1 MRSIIATRYFVVL
14 HAGLYEMQINDIT
27 TNYIVA
33 NKSMA
38 RKFQQAQGS
47 RLSFTMVLFVKVI
60 LHTCYDISMIG
71 SALVRIILHVDIDA
85 FYASAEQSVNPSL
98 RNKPL
103 IVGADPK
110 EGKGRGV
117 VLTASY
123 EARKYGVHSGQPISQ
138 AYRLCPNAIYI
149 RPNWQLY
156 EQLSSKIMTTLK
168 AFGDKLEQVS
178 IDEAFLDVTSKVAS
192 YEDVTNL
199 VRAIKNAI
207 KQETG
212 LTCSVGVA
220 PNKSVA
226 KIASDLNKPDGLT
239 IVKPDDVTS
248 FLAPL
253 PVSKISGIGPKSQK
267 LLEDLGIR
275 NIGELASYPAEEL
288 VKIFGKNGMWMWN
301 IANGIDR
308 SEVVEYYERKSISA
322 ERTFEEDIDN
332 YRIVQK
338 TLDLLSAEV
347 ANVLKNEGY
356 LFKTVGIKVRFADFD
371 TVTRERTIKDYTN
384 SKQVLSTKCRE
395 LFKDFEKDGRRIRL
409 VGVRVSGLK
418 RVSPKQKDLLAW
430 IENG

>member
-1 MRSIIATRYFVVL
+1 M
-14 HAGLYEMQINDIT
+14 
-27 TNYIVA
+27 
-33 NKSMA
+33 
-38 RKFQQAQGS
+38 
-47 RLSFTMVLFVKVI
+47 
-60 LHTCYDISMIG
+60 IS

-138 AYRLCPNAIYI
+138 AYRLCPNATYV

-156 EQLSSKIMTTLK
+156 EQLSSKVITILK
-168 AFGDKLEQVS
+168 VFADKLEQVS
-178 IDEAFLDVTSKVAS
+178 IDEAFLDVTSKVTD
-192 YEDVTNL
+192 YNDVANL
-199 VRAIKNAI
+199 VRAVKNTIKR
-207 KQETG
+207 ETG
-212 LTCSVGVA
+212 LTCSIGVA

-226 KIASDLNKPDGLT
+226 KIASDFNKPDGLT
-239 IVKPDDVTS
+239 IVKPNQLTS

-267 LLEDLGIR
+267 LLEGLGIR
-275 NIGELASYPAEEL
+275 TIGELASHSMEEI
-288 VKIFGKNGMWMWN
+288 VKHFGKNGFWMWN
-301 IANGIDR
+301 IANGIDK

-322 ERTFEEDIDN
+322 ERTFEEDIDD
-332 YRIVQK
+332 YGIVYK
-338 TLDLLSAEV
+338 ILELLSDEV
-347 ANVLKNEGY
+347 ANVLKNESY

-371 TVTRERTIKDYTN
+371 TATKARTLKDHTN
-384 SKQVLSTKCRE
+384 SKQVLITRCRE

-409 VGVRVSGLK
+409 VGVRVSNLK
-418 RVSPKQKDLLAW
+418 KVSPVQKDLLAW
-430 IENG
+430 IGND

>member
-1 MRSIIATRYFVVL
+1 MI
-14 HAGLYEMQINDIT
+14 
-27 TNYIVA
+27 
-33 NKSMA
+33 
-38 RKFQQAQGS
+38 
-47 RLSFTMVLFVKVI
+47 LFVKVI
-60 LHTCYDISMIG
+60 LRIDYDINMAG

-98 RNKPL
+98 KNKLL

-123 EARKYGVHSGQPISQ
+123 EARRYGVHSGQPISQ

-156 EQLSSKIMTTLK
+156 EQLSSRIMTTLK
-168 AFGDKLEQVS
+168 AFGDKPEQVS
-178 IDEAFLDVTSKVAS
+178 IDEAFLDVTSKVAG

-199 VRAIKNAI
+199 VVAIKNAI
-207 KQETG
+207 KQETE

-226 KIASDLNKPDGLT
+226 KIASDFNKPDGLT
-239 IVKPDDVTS
+239 IVKPNEVTS

-267 LLEDLGIR
+267 LLEGLGIR
-275 NIGELASYPAEEL
+275 TIGELASHSVEEL
-288 VKIFGKNGMWMWN
+288 TRYFGKNGVWMWN
-301 IANGIDR
+301 IANVIDN

-322 ERTFEEDIDN
+322 ERTFEEDIDD
-332 YRIVQK
+332 YRVVQK
-338 TLDLLSAEV
+338 TLDLLSDEV

-356 LFKTVGIKVRFADFD
+356 LFKTAGIKVRFADFD
-371 TVTRERTIKDYTN
+371 TVTRERTLKDHTS
-384 SKQVLSTKCRE
+384 SKQVLITRCKE

-409 VGVRVSGLK
+409 VGVRVSSLK
-418 RVSPKQKDLLAW
+418 KISPKQKDLLAW
-430 IENG
+430 IEND

>member
-1 MRSIIATRYFVVL
+1 MI
-14 HAGLYEMQINDIT
+14 
-27 TNYIVA
+27 
-33 NKSMA
+33 
-38 RKFQQAQGS
+38 
-47 RLSFTMVLFVKVI
+47 LFVKVI
-60 LHTCYDISMIG
+60 LRIDYDINMAG

-98 RNKPL
+98 KNKLL

-110 EGKGRGV
+110 DGKGRGV

-156 EQLSSKIMTTLK
+156 EQLSSRIMTTLK

-178 IDEAFLDVTSKVAS
+178 IDEAFLDVTNKVAG
-192 YEDVTNL
+192 YEDVTKL
-199 VRAIKNAI
+199 VVAIKNAI

-220 PNKSVA
+220 PSKSVA
-226 KIASDLNKPDGLT
+226 KIASDFNKPDGLT
-239 IVKPDDVTS
+239 IVKPNGVTS

-267 LLEDLGIR
+267 LLEGLGIR
-275 NIGELASYPAEEL
+275 TIGELVSHSVEEL
-288 VKIFGKNGMWMWN
+288 TRYFGKNGVWMWN
-301 IANGIDR
+301 IANGIDK

-322 ERTFEEDIDN
+322 ERTFEEDIDD
-332 YRIVQK
+332 YRVVQK
-338 TLDLLSAEV
+338 TLDLLSDEV

-356 LFKTVGIKVRFADFD
+356 LFKTAGIKVRFAGFD
-371 TVTRERTIKDYTN
+371 TVTRERTLKDHTS
-384 SKQVLSTKCRE
+384 SKQVLITRCKE

-409 VGVRVSGLK
+409 VGVRVSSLK
-418 RVSPKQKDLLAW
+418 KISPKQKDLLAW
-430 IENG
+430 IENY